1 MVNFGGLMKTIILDI
16 ETTGENHLIDEICQ
30 MSYII
35 LNDKFEILNSKN
47 FFFKVDY
54 VHFKSKKRKL
64 NIEELQQLSNNKT
77 FKDNYNEIFSDLNN
91 SFIVCHNSKHDL
103 DFIKSEFTRVDNNKQ
118 FIYQEFCTMEHYTD
132 ILKIPSDSFKY
143 KYPKLIEIMPYLN
156 IKRGDIYRKSKE

>member
-1 MVNFGGLMKTIILDI
+1 MKTIILDI

-118 FIYQEFCTMEHYTD
+118 FIYQEFCTRRGK
-132 ILKIPSDSFKY
+132 LKCFNDTFYSMTTRKHQSH
-143 KYPKLIEIMPYLN
+143 LW
-156 IKRGDIYRKSKE
+156 GYRTQS